1 MLYHL
6 ISQPEDILKKT
17 NSTINQANVKL
28 KEFNRSTSR
37 YQKKKKTAKYIPNQ
51 VNSIKKKNPNL
62 SIYINPNSRKN
73 KSRARDHHSN
83 DGSALASF
91 SRLRHLI

>member
-37 YQKKKKTAKYIPNQ
+37 DQKKKKNSKIHSKPSEQHEKKKIQIYQYILIQ
-51 VNSIKKKNPNL
+51 IWKRIKKKQI
-62 SIYINPNSRKN
+62 SSSRPQFK
-73 KSRARDHHSN
+73 
-83 DGSALASF
+83 
-91 SRLRHLI
+91 

>member
-37 YQKKKKTAKYIPNQ
+37 DQKKKKKQQNTFQTK
-51 VNSIKKKNPNL
+51 
-62 SIYINPNSRKN
+62 
-73 KSRARDHHSN
+73 
-83 DGSALASF
+83 
-91 SRLRHLI
+91 